1 MYVNFS
7 STEAGGSWGTF
18 NTMSTHKFPR
28 VVTSTVLF
36 DDHFVFFPFSAHSFG
51 NAGDKLV
58 AVTVIGGEGSS
69 FNLGSTC
76 QSLLLLLLLL
86 EFTTSGLKGIRVV
99 VTASRVNGILPS
111 SLSILLRCSP

>member
-1 MYVNFS
+1 
-7 STEAGGSWGTF
+7 
-18 NTMSTHKFPR
+18 MSTHKFPR

-36 DDHFVFFPFSAHSFG
+36 DDHLVFFPLSAHSFG

-58 AVTVIGGEGSS
+58 AVTVIGEEGSS

-76 QSLLLLLLLL
+76 QSLLLLLLL
-86 EFTTSGLKGIRVV
+86 EFTTSGLNGIRVV